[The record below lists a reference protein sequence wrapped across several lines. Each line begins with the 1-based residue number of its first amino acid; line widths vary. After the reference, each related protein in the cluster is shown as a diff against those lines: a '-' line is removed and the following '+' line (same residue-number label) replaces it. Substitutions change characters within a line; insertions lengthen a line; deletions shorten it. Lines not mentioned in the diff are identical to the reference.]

1 MRNYISQPCISCAL
15 GLLPLVGTTAANQAG
30 RKAVQHMVAGKKRR
44 VWIPEELAYKG
55 APGAPQGMLVFDIE
69 RLEIKKSSS
78 PPVLS
83 SSQNVERIFMI
94 R

>member
-30 RKAVQHMVAGKKRR
+30 RKAVQHMLAGKKRR

-55 APGAPQGMLVFDIE
+55 APGLLKAC
-69 RLEIKKSSS
+69 SSS
-78 PPVLS
+78 ISNASKSRNHQVRRS
-83 SSQNVERIFMI
+83 SLRPKTSRGFL
-94 R
+94 